1 MSHGFLRNTTIVGL
15 LTLLSRVT
23 GVIRDMVYLISFGA
37 GPLMDA
43 FLVAFKIP
51 NFMRRLTA
59 EGAFSQAF
67 VPVISEYKVQK
78 SHAEVRELVAGVTGV
93 FGLVLFAITLVGVV
107 AAPVLTFLFA
117 PGWHDGDG
125 RFELTVEMLR
135 FTFPYMFFISLVA
148 LGSGILNSY
157 GRFAVPALNQTLLNL
172 VMIVAAGV
180 VAPYFEKPGLVL
192 AIGVFVAGVV
202 QLVAQFPALHALG
215 LLPRPRFDRAREGVR
230 RIGRLML
237 PGIFGS
243 SVAQV
248 SLLLDTVI
256 ASFLVVGSVTWLY
269 SADRLV
275 EFPMGVFSIAL
286 ATVILPGLSS
296 HHSEKSPEKF
306 NATLDWALRLTTT
319 VVVPAAVGLLM
330 LSGPLIAT
338 IFGYGAFTDRDVL
351 MCGYALMAYSFG
363 LIGFSLV
370 KVLAPGLLRAPG
382 HEDAG
387 EDRPDRALVQHG
399 LQPVRRRAGV
409 PHGFPG
415 AARAA
420 RRLDG
425 PVGDHQF
432 DAAVPRAC
440 AGTASTG
447 RRRRGESCCRRSH
460 WRASPWPP
468 SCGGFRGTGRPGP
481 AGRQHGAPP
490 GSASPSSAGA
500 LVYFGVLALCR
511 PAPQGPEASIIAGHE
526 FPIRQG
532 HADST
537 WFRTLS

>member
-1 MSHGFLRNTTIVGL
+1 MSHRFLRNTTIVGL

-67 VPVISEYKVQK
+67 VPVISEYRVQK
-78 SHAEVRELVAGVTGV
+78 SPGEVRGLVAGVSGT
-93 FGLVLFAITLVGVV
+93 FGLLLFVITLAGVL
-107 AAPVLTFLFA
+107 AAPVLAFLFA
-117 PGWHDGDG
+117 PGFRADGD
-125 RFELTVEMLR
+125 RFDLTVEMLR

-148 LGSGILNSY
+148 LGSGVLNSY

-172 VMIVAAGV
+172 VMIVAAAF
-180 VAPYFEKPGLVL
+180 VAPHFEKPGLVL

-202 QLVAQFPALHALG
+202 QLVAQFPALRGLG
-215 LLPRPRFDRAREGVR
+215 LLPRPRLDRAHEGVR

-248 SLLLDTVI
+248 SLLLDTII
-256 ASFLVVGSVTWLY
+256 ASFLMVGSVTWLY

-306 NATLDWALRLTTT
+306 NATLDWALRLTLTIIM
-319 VVVPAAVGLLM
+319 PAAVGLLM

-338 IFGYGAFTDRDVL
+338 IFGYGAFTERDVL
-351 MCGYALMAYSFG
+351 MCSLALMAYSFG
-363 LIGFSLV
+363 LVGFSMV
-370 KVLAPGLLRAPG
+370 KVLAPGYFARQDTKTPVKIGIIALAINMGFNVGVVVPAFLNGFPVPHVLLAVSTG
-382 HEDAG
+382 LS
-387 EDRPDRALVQHG
+387 ALVNASLLYRG
-399 LQPVRRRAGV
+399 LRREGVYRPTEAWRRLLPQIALASAAMAAFLWWISGDWSAWTAWSAVRRAAWLGLSVAG
-409 PHGFPG
+409 G
-415 AARAA
+415 AA
-420 RRLDG
+420 
-425 PVGDHQF
+425 
-432 DAAVPRAC
+432 
-440 AGTASTG
+440 
-447 RRRRGESCCRRSH
+447 
-460 WRASPWPP
+460 
-468 SCGGFRGTGRPGP
+468 
-481 AGRQHGAPP
+481 
-490 GSASPSSAGA
+490 
-500 LVYFGVLALCR
+500 VYFGVLGLAGAR
-511 PAPQGPEASIIAGHE
+511 PRDLKH
-526 FPIRQG
+526 
-532 HADST
+532 
-537 WFRTLS
+537 L